1 MEKFS
6 DIFVDCTSEGTKIS
20 KEEYMKEGK
29 AIIIDQGMNKIAGY
43 TNRENGLYTDVPAII
58 FGDHT
63 RIIKYIDKPFFL
75 GADGVKLL
83 KAKDKSANYKYLYYA
98 LRNAKIPNTGYNR
111 HFKWL
116 KEVQIKYPNREKQ
129 KEIVEILDIVSIII
143 QNRKLELKLLDDLT
157 RARFVEMFGDQK
169 TNLNNFEVAKL
180 SDVADIY
187 LGLTHTPNYV
197 TEGRPFLSVRDI
209 SSGIIDF
216 SNCHYITE
224 EEFASLPNGARPK
237 AGDMLFCRVGTI
249 GKPVIIPEGV
259 PEFGIFVSVG
269 YLRKKA
275 NANNYYLKSW
285 MENEY
290 FMQQVYDNVAGA
302 SQINLNTGWLKNF
315 RILLP
320 PLELQNQFA
329 DFVKAVDKSKAAVQK
344 ALDQAQLLFDSLMQ
358 EYFG

>member
-1 MEKFS
+1 M
-6 DIFVDCTSEGTKIS
+6 
-20 KEEYMKEGK
+20 
-29 AIIIDQGMNKIAGY
+29 
-43 TNRENGLYTDVPAII
+43 
-58 FGDHT
+58 
-63 RIIKYIDKPFFL
+63 
-75 GADGVKLL
+75 
-83 KAKDKSANYKYLYYA
+83 
-98 LRNAKIPNTGYNR
+98 
-111 HFKWL
+111 
-116 KEVQIKYPNREKQ
+116 
-129 KEIVEILDIVSIII
+129 EILDIVSIII